1 MKLVIDISYYQGFT
15 ETQWDLLA
23 TVLDGVIIRMGYGL
37 NEDSAA
43 KKHILS
49 AVKRNIPYSGY
60 HWVDITT
67 PRDRQINY
75 MKDIIKRLEPR
86 SYFLDF
92 EQYWT
97 DWEAYMSGNYA
108 KAYETRQTP
117 EQINTFNY
125 NTYLGMSNSE
135 VPVGVYCADWFI
147 GERDGSGKLVRGYA
161 PEMKGWV
168 LYSDYWE
175 ALYLRYSNPQWWEGK
190 QIELGKNFPIRE
202 MKELAEQIAIPNGIG
217 RQFESYIEVGGLNPH
232 LDWNVFTDVGFN
244 KMFAIEEPVEI
255 PDQTL
260 QERLMRPRLKHGR
273 RSLRNR
279 IRKW

>member
-97 DWEAYMSGNYA
+97 DWDAYMSGNYA

-135 VPVGVYCADWFI
+135 VPVGVYCADWFMN
-147 GERDGSGKLVRGYA
+147 GYA
-161 PEMKGWV
+161 PKMREWV
-168 LYSDYWE
+168 LDTDYWE
-175 ALYLRYSNPQWWEGK
+175 ALYLRYSDPQWWKAK
-190 QIELGKNFPIRE
+190 QAELGKNFPISK

-217 RQFESYIEVGGLNPH
+217 RQVESYIEVGGLNPN
-232 LDWNVFTDVGFN
+232 LDWNVFTDEGFN

-260 QERLMRPRLKHGR
+260 QERLMQSRIKHDKR
-273 RSLRNR
+273 NLRNR
-279 IRKW
+279 IKELLK